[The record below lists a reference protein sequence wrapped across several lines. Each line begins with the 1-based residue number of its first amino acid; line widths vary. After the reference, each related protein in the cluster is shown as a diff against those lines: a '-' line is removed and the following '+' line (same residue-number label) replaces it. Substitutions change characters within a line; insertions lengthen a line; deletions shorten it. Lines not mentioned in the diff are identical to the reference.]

1 MYRKSAK
8 KADID
13 FYHFYCVLKYQTL
26 QSSFSH
32 SFQEIS
38 NLTSFL
44 FMTYNRILS
53 HTDATSDHAIDTSD
67 DHKKL
72 TYFQHFEQSIQSL
85 TINYE
90 RKFK

>member
-1 MYRKSAK
+1 
-8 KADID
+8 
-13 FYHFYCVLKYQTL
+13 
-26 QSSFSH
+26 
-32 SFQEIS
+32 
-38 NLTSFL
+38 
-44 FMTYNRILS
+44 MTYNRTLS

-67 DHKKL
+67 DRKKL